1 MEIMSEIMS
10 NNCIRHSYTNDEVN
24 LIEQDMEEW
33 IANKIKNKKISESRI
48 LEVKMETVIGLSYSK
63 DKEGI
68 PFEHMALQIGGDF
81 YYHLV
86 FEFDEDGKD
95 PIGVRF
101 QRDLVENIR
110 RKCQQALI
118 GETRYT
124 SDDIMKIGKYLITKF
139 GTYYKI
145 FWNCQHFARILATV
159 LTNGTINTDFFLTT
173 DRFIAG
179 FLFRLPITGSLTAT
193 SILKPS
199 EKKLDKLLKKVSDE
213 YKEILIFE
221 IDQVNKK
228 KQDKLSKSWIMS

>member
-1 MEIMSEIMS
+1 
-10 NNCIRHSYTNDEVN
+10 
-24 LIEQDMEEW
+24 LIEKDMDEW
-33 IANKIKNKKISESRI
+33 ISNEIKNKNHNESRV

-86 FEFDEDGKD
+86 FEFEEGIND

-124 SDDIMKIGKYLITKF
+124 TDDIMKIGRYLITKF

-159 LTNGTINTDFFLTT
+159 LTNGTLNTDFFLTT

-179 FLFRLPITGSLTAT
+179 FLFRLPITGSITAT

-199 EKKLDKLLKKVSDE
+199 EKKLEKLLKKISKE
-213 YKEILIFE
+213 YKDILIFE

-228 KQDKLSKSWIMS
+228 KHDKLSKSWIMS